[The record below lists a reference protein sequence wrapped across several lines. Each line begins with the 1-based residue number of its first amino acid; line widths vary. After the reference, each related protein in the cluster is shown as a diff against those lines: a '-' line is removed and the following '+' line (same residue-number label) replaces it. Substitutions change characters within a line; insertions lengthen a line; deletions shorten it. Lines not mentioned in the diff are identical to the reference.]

1 VQDAPE
7 YLTSDRNAAEM
18 SAAWTMIDPWFALGL
33 SGCCKRPGSPQ
44 VRLIP
49 RDAADFT
56 LNEKSCASQ
65 CRIASVA
72 KVKKRMGRPP
82 TGMNPMVGFRCP
94 PALTRRVD
102 NWAKRQPDKPARGE
116 AIRRLLTDAL
126 DRAEAS
132 E

>member
-49 RDAADFT
+49 TDAADFT
-56 LNEKSCASQ
+56 LNCISGQSQKAYGSPTDRYESHGWLPLSAGTDPSCGQLGQAATRQ
-65 CRIASVA
+65 ARE
-72 KVKKRMGRPP
+72 GGGNP
-82 TGMNPMVGFRCP
+82 TFAYGC
-94 PALTRRVD
+94 
-102 NWAKRQPDKPARGE
+102 
-116 AIRRLLTDAL
+116 
-126 DRAEAS
+126 S
-132 E
+132 

>member
-44 VRLIP
+44 IRLTP

-56 LNEKSCASQ
+56 LTKSLGP
-65 CRIASVA
+65 V
-72 KVKKRMGRPP
+72 
-82 TGMNPMVGFRCP
+82 NVG
-94 PALTRRVD
+94 LHQ
-102 NWAKRQPDKPARGE
+102 WAKLKSAWVAR
-116 AIRRLLTDAL
+116 RR
-126 DRAEAS
+126 E
-132 E
+132 